1 MIAKFANLGEKM
13 KRFDLRHLQ
22 SDFLARM
29 GEILGAYGANE
40 RENEL
45 QNALNI
51 GEVGIFLFQT
61 NKARNEDSIESN
73 IIESEKNSE
82 LNAVRNACELA
93 QKSGYLIL
101 NSLRFNERDWTIILR
116 RQK

>member
-1 MIAKFANLGEKM
+1 M
-13 KRFDLRHLQ
+13 KRFDLRYLQ
-22 SDFLARM
+22 SDFLTRM
-29 GEILGAYGANE
+29 GEILGAYSANNE
-40 RENEL
+40 CENEL

-61 NKARNEDSIESN
+61 DKTRNEVSIESST
-73 IIESEKNSE
+73 IESSNNTG
-82 LNAVRNACELA
+82 LNAVKNACLLA

-101 NSLRFNERDWTIILR
+101 NSLKFNERDWTIILR